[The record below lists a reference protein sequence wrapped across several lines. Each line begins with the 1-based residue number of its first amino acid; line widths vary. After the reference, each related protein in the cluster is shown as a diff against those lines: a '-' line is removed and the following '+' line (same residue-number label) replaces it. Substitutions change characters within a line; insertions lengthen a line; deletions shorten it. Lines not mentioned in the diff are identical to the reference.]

1 MISRTCFYGSRLLA
15 RRGAQQGASSLY
27 PVDGPNR
34 RTAAM
39 LQEQAPQTRYFSNS
53 YDSDSDSDDD
63 DNKKKR
69 PARALVLG
77 SSGALGSYLC
87 KHFSTHMN
95 MQVMG
100 ADVMELPRELTG
112 EWQLDAF
119 CALSKDATLPEM
131 TTQLTDAVYD
141 FLNDDNGS
149 GAGKKTSKDK
159 HFPGLDCLVVAAGG
173 FQMDPPALKPV
184 APGAALT
191 REQYRQQALDAALNA
206 QLMLQQN
213 TYPVLAATSI
223 AQHFMNYNGGV
234 MVVMGAAAVLG
245 PTPGMLHYGASKAA
259 AHHLVQS
266 LGSCTGLNTTETKSI
281 QRQARRVRQHWPG
294 LDHLSVV
301 GFLPSALDTPANRQA
316 MPEDDRTKWTSIPN
330 LTQEICKLLST
341 PALRP
346 HSGSLIKIF
355 NRKAK
360 DDNDPSI
367 DNEHNADDDTGAFLE
382 LVR

>member
-1 MISRTCFYGSRLLA
+1 MISRTCFYGSRRLFA
-15 RRGAQQGASSLY
+15 RRGAQLQGTSLY
-27 PVDGPNR
+27 HPVDGAQR
-34 RTAAM
+34 SSSSM
-39 LQEQAPQTRYFSNS
+39 LQLQTTSQKRYFSNS

-63 DNKKKR
+63 DNEQKR
-69 PARALVLG
+69 PVRALVLG

-87 KHFSTHMN
+87 KHFSTQMH

-131 TTQLTDAVYD
+131 TTQLTEAVYD
-141 FLNDDNGS
+141 FLQPDDS
-149 GAGKKTSKDK
+149 KKKK
-159 HFPGLDCLVVAAGG
+159 NKRFPGLDCLVVAAGG
-173 FQMDPPALKPV
+173 FQMDPPALKPE
-184 APGAALT
+184 APGAPLT

-223 AQHFMNYNGGV
+223 ARHFMNYNGGV
-234 MVVMGAAAVLG
+234 MVVMGAASVLG
-245 PTPGMLHYGASKAA
+245 STPGMLHYGASKAA

-266 LGSCTGLNTTETKSI
+266 LGSCTGLNSTETHSI
-281 QRQARRVRQHWPG
+281 RQQARRLRQHLPA

-301 GFLPSALDTPANRQA
+301 GFLPAALDTPANRQA
-316 MPEDDRTKWTSIPN
+316 MPDDDRSKWTSIPN
-330 LTQEICKLLST
+330 LAQEICKLMST

-346 HSGSLIKIF
+346 HSGSLIKIY

-360 DDNDPSI
+360 DENDPSI
-367 DNEHNADDDTGAFLE
+367 NNEHDVDDGDGAFLE